1 MIVWINGAFGS
12 GKTQTAHELLRRL
25 DGAFLYDPENV
36 GFFLRR
42 NEPKQLAADNFQDEP
57 LWRSMNR
64 DMLLHL
70 SQHFAGPVLVPMTL
84 VREDYYDEII
94 GGLRRQRVDVRHFVL
109 CARAETV
116 RKRLR
121 RRLEGTNSWAAR
133 QLPAC
138 LSALESPL
146 FENKLWTDKLSV
158 PETAEEIAA
167 RLGLKLRPRLGPMR
181 QLCAEIST
189 QLRAIRG

>member
-36 GFFLRR
+36 GFFLRK
-42 NEPKQLAADNFQDEP
+42 NEPRELTAENFQDEP

-70 SQHFAGPVLVPMTL
+70 SQRFGGTILVPMTL
-84 VREDYYDEII
+84 VNEGYYDELI
-94 GGLRRQRVDVRHFVL
+94 GELRRQGADVKHFVL
-109 CARAETV
+109 CAREGTI
-116 RKRLR
+116 RKRLHS
-121 RRLEGTNSWAAR
+121 RLEGKNSWAAR

-138 LSALESPL
+138 LTALESPV
-146 FENKLWTDKLSV
+146 FENRIWTDGLSI
-158 PETAEEIAA
+158 PEVAEEVA
-167 RLGLKLRPRLGPMR
+167 RRAGLTLKPRLGPVR
-181 QLCAEIST
+181 QFCAQLST
-189 QLRAIRG
+189 QIRAIRG